1 MTLLSC
7 GILILPP
14 GAHSSKILVENFAID
29 PIPFSDNY
37 FDGVSAFDLGVF
49 GGKIHKYLS
58 SGKKDEKGHPNGHHN
73 HRCDF

>member
-1 MTLLSC
+1 MILLNC

-14 GAHSSKILVENFAID
+14 GAQSSKILVKIFAID

-49 GGKIHKYLS
+49 GGKKTQVL
-58 SGKKDEKGHPNGHHN
+58 KFK
-73 HRCDF
+73 